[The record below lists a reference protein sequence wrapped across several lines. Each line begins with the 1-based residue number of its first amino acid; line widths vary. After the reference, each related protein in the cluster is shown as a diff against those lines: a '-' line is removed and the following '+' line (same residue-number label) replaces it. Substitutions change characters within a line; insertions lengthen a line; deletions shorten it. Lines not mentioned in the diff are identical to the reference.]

1 MDNDIPPSR
10 VERTFW
16 TVWYYITGAVNRL
29 LRPEPTDLVS
39 NDPTSLQDSAVD
51 SEPANCGHAEG
62 EASAREVNEEQ
73 SLATVSVLSSSR
85 PVVAWELCTTDID
98 LGSDDESMQ
107 YKTQLSRGSEGKA
120 SEEGEGTRE
129 EQFAQTGNDDAGLPV
144 ANAKEDEQ
152 KEGVRKLYA
161 HERDETPENDESEDH
176 VNTRSILTGDAM
188 SEDVEEIGTNA
199 GAEEETERALT
210 PNDQKMDAT
219 LTKIQVT
226 EEDNKMYHEDEQD
239 LEAEDIEVQLC
250 TITDLS
256 LEEEDNMHIEEA
268 MVQMDQT
275 DRAAT
280 NEDVENNDGELL
292 LASKNENKSDEGANY
307 VENQLSICE
316 LLSDDN
322 RDYKG
327 DPSFTTQH
335 VELQMAHDKSGI
347 VSEDDLI
354 VVGQEHVMVH
364 RSESD
369 EVEDMKEKED
379 ASTLDEREEGPVIEE
394 ENVNDAANSQTKDEM
409 QEQEDDIK
417 SVTEDSQEEDISTG
431 NVTCSE
437 EVVQNVQTELHAA
450 IFTKREDVA
459 KDTEVQ
465 TKIRET
471 DDVETESHGKV
482 FDVKFDVTTT
492 DISVAE
498 ICFDKDQVEEESLS
512 SEVGNKESYLEVV
525 CTATSVTVKP
535 EGETG
540 QEISGDFKNIPVGIC
555 EGRLVVS
562 QELNSPTCE
571 ETQEGVPEYNN
582 EPGPNENTTQRFLEV
597 RASGEIQSMQFP
609 EEMES
614 KEPENLQNSGC
625 SAGAEYLPLREHME
639 EEQESTGDIK
649 NSFDPVVEEHAE
661 RLRLTD
667 AGLPQET
674 ETPLVEPVIQESG
687 LLFEEEEGKVL
698 LYSMKTGIE
707 HSEKQLETHSG
718 LTDES
723 DKTTEELQDGTEEL
737 LVEFEKKEKLC
748 ESKEAEAAGDG
759 HEVTGI
765 ITAVEVVGFTDETLK
780 FLEAEEEKMTAISFF
795 QESVDAINS
804 EQNSYQTHSL
814 LEDFNETGLLKQSA
828 ETEPKLCEDNTVEV
842 QDAGIHMEE
851 TVYGV
856 EEEAAID
863 EMLSKNEMEFLNQQA
878 VGMAAELVIERNEEE
893 NAESESSRIVET
905 LETENQLSD
914 EALEMSSEES
924 EAADESMTTE
934 SKPKDLTE
942 ISAEETEKCVT
953 ESDRSYTKETVSPV
967 SGCPDVIDEEIL
979 DLWIETALSEDTDDV
994 KQEEDPGQQID
1005 MEMEPSNEKPDEM
1018 SSVQREKVREQLVG
1032 SNSGE
1037 SELVSD
1043 TEMSS
1048 STAESGFLDQSLS
1061 EWGTQNSETQLLKST
1076 STGSFHGIYDMSV
1089 NMSESG
1095 DISELSTQQPNS
1107 ESQDILM
1114 EETAETVQT
1123 YLKEEESITETG
1135 FHPDSGVSSSEAT
1148 HLDQKSDESQEKTDE
1163 ETGSQ
1168 KEIDAEVPDPAR
1180 KTEWKD
1186 TEESDVKSLKEI
1198 TAIIE
1203 VEETKLE
1210 DEPLVLTVS
1219 EPPEGIEHTEPGRSR
1234 SGSETLDISTETGSQ
1249 GDTFTELE
1257 KTLFKLPSLDKPQP
1271 TWSEDN
1277 TDPLPGLNEA
1287 VEQPTTESEDQMEV
1301 DASGL
1306 DFSAQRSR
1314 IAVKNPLVRPPK
1326 DPRSLL
1332 LMPSVEPTPSSR
1344 LPVKVPAGLPLGGLG
1359 IGIKLP
1365 GLGAGFPVLKKTQ
1378 RIVRDENSPDTVSQE
1393 PDAKPAEKSDT
1404 PKQDEIQ
1411 HKPKWMPPKHPGF
1424 GNPLMSELKT
1434 KLKKTTKE

>member
-1 MDNDIPPSR
+1 MDNDIPTSR

-39 NDPTSLQDSAVD
+39 NEPTSLQDSAVD

-73 SLATVSVLSSSR
+73 SFATVSVLSSSR

-129 EQFAQTGNDDAGLPV
+129 EQFAQTGNDYAGLPV

-161 HERDETPENDESEDH
+161 HEQDETPKNEESEDY
-176 VNTRSILTGDAM
+176 VNTRSLLTGDAM
-188 SEDVEEIGTNA
+188 SEDLEETGNNA
-199 GAEEETERALT
+199 GAQEETERSLT
-210 PNDQKMDAT
+210 PDDQKMDET

-226 EEDNKMYHEDEQD
+226 EEDNKMYHEEGQD

-256 LEEEDNMHIEEA
+256 LEEEDNIHIEEA
-268 MVQMDQT
+268 MAQRDET

-280 NEDVENNDGELL
+280 NEDIENNELL
-292 LASKNENKSDEGANY
+292 LASENENKSDEGAKK
-307 VENQLSICE
+307 VENQLSVCE
-316 LLSDDN
+316 LLLDDN

-335 VELQMAHDKSGI
+335 VELQMAYDKSGI
-347 VSEDDLI
+347 VSEDELI

-379 ASTLDEREEGPVIEE
+379 ASTLDERVEGPVIEE
-394 ENVNDAANSQTKDEM
+394 ENVNDAANSQTIDEV

-417 SVTEDSQEEDISTG
+417 SVTENSQEEDISTG
-431 NVTCSE
+431 NVTCTK
-437 EVVQNVQTELHAA
+437 EVVQNAQTELHAA
-450 IFTKREDVA
+450 IFTHGEQEDVA

-471 DDVETESHGKV
+471 DDVETESHSKV
-482 FDVKFDVTTT
+482 VDVKFDATTT
-492 DISVAE
+492 DISVAA
-498 ICFDKDQVEEESLS
+498 CFDKVEEESLS
-512 SEVGNKESYLEVV
+512 SEVSNKESYLEVV
-525 CTATSVTVKP
+525 CTATSVRVKP

-540 QEISGDFKNIPVGIC
+540 QETSGEFKNIPVGIC

-571 ETQEGVPEYNN
+571 KTQEGVPEYNN

-597 RASGEIQSMQFP
+597 RACEEIQSMQFP
-609 EEMES
+609 EEVES

-625 SAGAEYLPLREHME
+625 STGAEYLPLREHME

-649 NSFDPVVEEHAE
+649 NSFDLVVEEHAK
-661 RLRLTD
+661 RLRLSD
-667 AGLPQET
+667 AGLPQEL

-687 LLFEEEEGKVL
+687 LLFKEEEGKVL
-698 LYSMKTGIE
+698 LDSMKTGIK

-723 DKTTEELQDGTEEL
+723 DKTTKELQDGTEEL

-765 ITAVEVVGFTDETLK
+765 LTAEEVVGFTDETLK
-780 FLEAEEEKMTAISFF
+780 FLEAEEEKMTEMSFF
-795 QESVDAINS
+795 QESVDAINL
-804 EQNSYQTHSL
+804 EENSYQTHSL
-814 LEDFNETGLLKQSA
+814 LEDFTETGLLKQSA
-828 ETEPKLCEDNTVEV
+828 ETEPKLCEENTVEM
-842 QDAGIHMEE
+842 QNAGIHSEE

-856 EEEAAID
+856 EEEVALD
-863 EMLSKNEMEFLNQQA
+863 ELLSKNEMEYLNQQA
-878 VGMAAELVIERNEEE
+878 VAAELVIERNEEE
-893 NAESESSRIVET
+893 NSESESSRIVET

-914 EALEMSSEES
+914 EAFAISSEKT
-924 EAADESMTTE
+924 EAADESITTE
-934 SKPKDLTE
+934 STPKDLTE
-942 ISAEETEKCVT
+942 ISAEEREKCVT
-953 ESDRSYTKETVSPV
+953 DLEGSYGKETD
-967 SGCPDVIDEEIL
+967 GRPDVIDEEIL
-979 DLWIETALSEDTDDV
+979 DLWIETALSEDADDV
-994 KQEEDPGQQID
+994 KQQEGSGQQID

-1018 SSVQREKVREQLVG
+1018 SSVQTEKVREQLVE

-1048 STAESGFLDQSLS
+1048 STAESGFLDQSLI

-1123 YLKEEESITETG
+1123 YLKEGESITQTG

-1148 HLDQKSDESQEKTDE
+1148 HLDQESDESKEKTDE

-1180 KTEWKD
+1180 KTDWKD
-1186 TEESDVKSLKEI
+1186 TEESDVKSLKEM
-1198 TAIIE
+1198 TALIE

-1219 EPPEGIEHTEPGRSR
+1219 DPPEGIEHTEPVRSR
-1234 SGSETLDISTETGSQ
+1234 SGSEALEEGIISTESGSQ
-1249 GDTFTELE
+1249 GDTCTESE
-1257 KTLFKLPSLDKPQP
+1257 KTLFKLPSLDKPQ
-1271 TWSEDN
+1271 
-1277 TDPLPGLNEA
+1277 LNEA
-1287 VEQPTTESEDQMEV
+1287 EVAEQPTTESEDQMEV
-1301 DASGL
+1301 DANML
-1306 DFSAQRSR
+1306 DFTAQRSR

-1359 IGIKLP
+1359 VGIKLP

-1378 RIVRDENSPDTVSQE
+1378 RIVRDENSPHTVSQE

-1404 PKQDEIQ
+1404 PKQDEVQ